1 MRWWLFF
8 PKLLKMKKLNPA
20 LKISPDVGEH
30 KRQLRSFCTKLA
42 SLPVDLAVAYS
53 RVEKLRERLTF
64 YEGPSSTD
72 RLKLDLVCNV
82 LLDLYLQGWTV
93 QLTADGIQLLERTE
107 KGESVADSKK
117 RIRSQ
122 HLQERN
128 AQLREPSVTEF
139 IKSMERKRLT
149 GKDWHSIFSVMR
161 DGGELASTLKVASEQ
176 KDPVLRTRALHDA
189 VEPYIQF
196 VDSKAI
202 CSETGLRL
210 NDIWRYF
217 RHTWA
222 TTYKSVPGRSMMI
235 LIRDRARPF
244 HPVMGIAALGSSVV
258 QQSVRDRWI
267 GWDKDSAIHELCGS
281 PTKKKIRRLLQ
292 RLDAQIKDVYK
303 ADFIE
308 EGLLTRWNVKRPFS
322 GDSDRLLK
330 ASLASI
336 ESHRLYPNTAELK
349 HTSATQVNDWKK
361 QAKTTLFRSKR
372 AKHLAILLAI
382 RAQFIDHN
390 VANLSLSE
398 LREVMKSPLLQ
409 KSVGQLV
416 RLLKADRVGINM
428 MDITVC
434 GAVAPYNPILGGKLV
449 CLLLCSP
456 EVVHAYRQR
465 YRGQVSVI
473 ASSMA
478 GKEIRR
484 DPQLVLLAT
493 TSLYGAGSSQYNRLK
508 VAVEAVGGSGP
519 HTVGFIE
526 LGKSEGFGSFHFS
539 KETVRIAQGLL
550 GRLESGRKVNS
561 IFGEGVNPLM
571 RKMREALSM
580 VSLPSEILLRHGN
593 QRIIY
598 GVPLASNFKQI
609 LLGLDNRAHY
619 LLPLADAETI
629 TEELSKFW
637 KTRWLSAR
645 IDRAEVLAEV
655 AKHKLSYPIV
665 HGARVLVGSDPE
677 RQ

>member
-1 MRWWLFF
+1 MRWWPFC
-8 PKLLKMKKLNPA
+8 PKLLKMKKLNPP
-20 LKISPDVGEH
+20 LKITPDVGEH

-42 SLPVDLAVAYS
+42 SLPADLDDAYS
-53 RVEKLRERLTF
+53 RVEKFRERLAATDR
-64 YEGPSSTD
+64 PSSTD
-72 RLKLDLVCNV
+72 GLKLNLVCNV
-82 LLDLYLQGWTV
+82 LLDLYLQGWTIN
-93 QLTADGIQLLERTE
+93 LASDGIELHERTANN
-107 KGESVADSKK
+107 ESVADSKK

-128 AQLREPSVTEF
+128 AQLKEPSVTDF
-139 IKSMERKRLT
+139 INSMERKRLT

-161 DGGELASTLKVASEQ
+161 DGDELASTLKSASEA
-176 KDPVLRTRALHDA
+176 KDPVLRSRALQDA
-189 VEPYIQF
+189 IDPYIQF
-196 VDSKAI
+196 VDSKAL
-202 CSETGLRL
+202 CPETGLRL

-222 TTYKSVPGRSMMI
+222 TAYKSVPGRSMMV

-258 QQSVRDRWI
+258 QQSVRDQWI
-267 GWDKDSAIHELCGS
+267 GWDKDSAIREFCES
-281 PTKKKIRRLLQ
+281 PTKKKMRRLLQ

-308 EGLLTRWNVKRPFS
+308 EGLLTRWNIKRPFAS
-322 GDSDRLLK
+322 DSDRLLK
-330 ASLASI
+330 ASLTSI
-336 ESHRLYPNTAELK
+336 ESHRLYPNTADLK
-349 HTSATQVNDWKK
+349 NTSATRVNDWKK
-361 QAKTTLFRSKR
+361 LAKTTLFKSKR
-372 AKHLAILLAI
+372 AKHLAILLTI
-382 RAQFIDHN
+382 RTQFLDHN
-390 VANLSLSE
+390 VANLSLAE
-398 LREVMKSPLLQ
+398 LREVMKSSQLRR
-409 KSVGQLV
+409 SVGQLV

-428 MDITVC
+428 MDITIC

-456 EVVHAYRQR
+456 EVIHAYRQR
-465 YRGQVSVI
+465 YRSQVSVI

-493 TSLYGAGSSQYNRLK
+493 TSLYGLGSSQYNRLK
-508 VAVEAVGGSGP
+508 FSIEAVGGSGGG
-519 HTVGFIE
+519 TMGFLE

-571 RKMREALSM
+571 RKMREALNM

-598 GVPLASNFKQI
+598 GVPLAKNFRRV
-609 LLGLDNRAHY
+609 LLGLDNRPHY
-619 LLPLADAETI
+619 LLPLSDAEAKTMNLA
-629 TEELSKFW
+629 EFW
-637 KTRWLSAR
+637 RTRWLSAR
-645 IDRAEVLAEV
+645 INNSDVLKEVGA
-655 AKHKLSYPIV
+655 HRLSYPIR
-665 HGARVLVGSDPE
+665 HGARVYLH
-677 RQ
+677 